1 MHIFV
6 NIPAADLSRS
16 RAFYEGIGWSINE
29 SFSDENAI
37 CVVMEQDKFLMVLR
51 RDFYQGFLPEGKQVG
66 DPATT
71 SLALVSFD
79 LPSREDVDAF
89 VARAADAG
97 GAAGAPKDLGFM
109 YQHQFD
115 DPDGN
120 HFEPFWMDPVAAQSG
135 PPAE

>member
-6 NIPAADLSRS
+6 NLPVADLARS
-16 RAFYEGIGWSINE
+16 RAFFEGIGWTINE
-29 SFSDENAI
+29 SFSDENTI
-37 CVVMEQDKFLMVLR
+37 CVVMDETAYIMALR

-89 VARAADAG
+89 IGRVVAAG
-97 GAAGAPKDLGFM
+97 GTAGGTQDLGFM
-109 YQHQFD
+109 YQRQFD

-120 HFEPFWMDPVAAQSG
+120 HFEPFWMDPEAAQSG